1 VSGAGWES
9 VVGGLL
15 PRVREYRAGCFVLA
29 DELAKMLRVRE
40 QQAPEAVALYAA
52 RILEVLAAEA
62 LRALGL
68 EPAANVFANIE
79 LLRQYDLM
87 HTPMLYWADAVRR
100 LGNVVRHVH
109 RPVSDDDAD
118 LAALFVERLLHW
130 FFCDISPDPVAG
142 LTRDGQSLHLSPDDR
157 LRQTTEGLEDCHLD
171 APAVAN
177 EVRADKCHAVLQSP
191 IHLAVLGEIL
201 LDSEKPSERTLQFL
215 RMARDRY
222 DDDLRLRQLMALYW
236 RRRKCPEK
244 AVTLLEELHESTGGG
259 DEETAGIYAAACKAM
274 WLKLRSGSR
283 DRVPEV
289 ESHAASPAR
298 RASAEWLR
306 KSHDAYF
313 QGWKRSRASTWL
325 GINVAATALWLGDP
339 KRSRRAAADVREALL
354 DRESHCARPGSDKVK
369 FGYWEQVTLAEAELL
384 LGNLDIARRRYI
396 DASRAFPEKHGDIEV
411 AERQLDLNL
420 PALGLGYAAGEFLG
434 RPIPDEDEIFLVVG
448 VAGHRTLPADDPDF
462 DAAIVGVLNR
472 VESVRADRGAAG
484 VTVLSSLAE
493 GADRL
498 LARRALESI
507 KQARLHV
514 VLPLEIEDYQEDFAT
529 EESRDEFQSLLD
541 RCERIVFPPTT
552 DRRKRGR
559 GEPPA
564 KRPAAYAWAGREVVD
579 SCELLIALWD
589 GGPTRGRGGTAEVVG
604 YARERNRLVAWVRT
618 TPPFDVSYDGPA
630 DPAGSQ

>member
-1 VSGAGWES
+1 MSGAGWKS
-9 VVGGLL
+9 VVGGLH
-15 PRVREYRAGCFVLA
+15 PRVAEYRAGCFVLA

-62 LRALGL
+62 LRTLGL

-118 LAALFVERLLHW
+118 LAALFVERLLRW
-130 FFCDISPDPVAG
+130 FFCDMLPDPVAV
-142 LTRDGQSLHLSPDDR
+142 LTRDGQPLRLSRGDR
-157 LRQTTEGLEDCHLD
+157 LRQTTERLEDPCLD
-171 APAVAN
+171 APAVAK
-177 EVRADKCHAVLQSP
+177 EVHDDECHAVRQSP

-201 LDSEKPSERTLQFL
+201 LDSETPSERTLQFL

-236 RRRKCPEK
+236 HRRECPEK
-244 AVTLLEELHESTGGG
+244 AVTLLEELYESTGGG

-274 WLKLRSGSR
+274 WLKLRSRSRGRAPEAESRAAGS
-283 DRVPEV
+283 
-289 ESHAASPAR
+289 AR
-298 RASAEWLR
+298 RAGAEWLR
-306 KSHDAYF
+306 KSHDAYS

-325 GINVAATALWLGDP
+325 GINVAATALWLGNP

-354 DRESHCARPGSDKVK
+354 DRESHCARPGSEKVK

-384 LGNLDIARRRYI
+384 LGNLDIARRRYT
-396 DASRAFPEKHGDIEV
+396 DAARAFPEKRGDIDV

-420 PALGLGYAAGEFLG
+420 PALGLGYAAREFLG
-434 RPIPDEDEIFLVVG
+434 RPIPDEGEIFFAIG

-462 DAAIVGVLNR
+462 DAAIAGVLNR
-472 VESVRADRGAAG
+472 AERIRAGRGAAG
-484 VTVLSSLAE
+484 VTIINSLAE

-498 LARRALESI
+498 VARRALESI
-507 KQARLHV
+507 ERARLHV
-514 VLPLEIEDYQEDFAT
+514 VLPLEIEDYRDDFAT
-529 EESRDEFQSLLD
+529 EDSRDEFQSLLD
-541 RCERIVFPPTT
+541 RCERIVFPPRA
-552 DRRKRGR
+552 DQPRRGR

-589 GGPTRGRGGTAEVVG
+589 GGAANGRGGTAEVVG

-618 TPPFDVSYDGPA
+618 TPPFDVSYEGPA
-630 DPAGSQ
+630 DPAS